1 MNTFPSLSNQ
11 VKNLSKFTFEVVKN
25 TVSISPPE
33 SVFLSSEEE
42 RKRFDI
48 CLSCQYYENGR
59 CSQCGCF
66 MKVKVKF
73 STSKCPVG
81 LW

>member
-1 MNTFPSLSNQ
+1 MYVPKLDDY
-11 VKNLSKFTFEVVKN
+11 VKWKDHEGWVYFQCSEYIT
-25 TVSISPPE
+25 I
-33 SVFLSSEEE
+33 VFLSSEEE

-48 CLSCQYYENGR
+48 CLSCQYYESGR